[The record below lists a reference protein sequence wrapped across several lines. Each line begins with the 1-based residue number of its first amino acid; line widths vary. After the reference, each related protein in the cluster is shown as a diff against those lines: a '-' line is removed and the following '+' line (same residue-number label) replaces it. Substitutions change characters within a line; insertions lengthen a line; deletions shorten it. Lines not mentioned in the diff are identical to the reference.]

1 MGSLYRATLF
11 CLKDSHS
18 NGSHCLKGIILE
30 ATILKITILKAAIL
44 KAAMSKFL
52 LATLLLV
59 SVSVNA
65 QEATQQQPASVANQV
80 QDLKNTVIKLNRD
93 LFILEEELLFPA
105 NTQVA
110 FFVSMDVGEF
120 FQLDTIELKI
130 DDKTVANYLYTDRQI
145 DALFRGGVQ
154 RLFVGNVRNG
164 EHEVSAFF
172 TGRGPKGRDY
182 KRAVSYRFEKDS
194 NAKYLEL
201 KINDSERMHQ
211 PEFTVKEWQ

>member
-1 MGSLYRATLF
+1 
-11 CLKDSHS
+11 
-18 NGSHCLKGIILE
+18 
-30 ATILKITILKAAIL
+30 
-44 KAAMSKFL
+44 MSKFL
-52 LATLLLV
+52 MITLLLV
-59 SVSVNA
+59 SVCTGA
-65 QEATQQQPASVANQV
+65 QEEPTSVANQV
-80 QDLKNTVIKLNRD
+80 QDLKKTVIKLNRD

-120 FQLDTIELKI
+120 FQLDTIQLKI

-164 EHEVSAFF
+164 EHEISAFF

-194 NAKYLEL
+194 DAKYLEL

>member
-1 MGSLYRATLF
+1 
-11 CLKDSHS
+11 
-18 NGSHCLKGIILE
+18 
-30 ATILKITILKAAIL
+30 
-44 KAAMSKFL
+44 MSKFL
-52 LATLLLV
+52 MITLLLV
-59 SVSVNA
+59 SICAGA
-65 QEATQQQPASVANQV
+65 QEEPASVANQV
-80 QDLKNTVIKLNRD
+80 QDLKKTVIKLNRD

-120 FQLDTIELKI
+120 FQLDTIQLKI

-154 RLFVGNVRNG
+154 RLYVGNVRNG

-194 NAKYLEL
+194 DAKYLEL

>member
-1 MGSLYRATLF
+1 MEA
-11 CLKDSHS
+11 
-18 NGSHCLKGIILE
+18 IILE
-30 ATILKITILKAAIL
+30 ATRLKTT
-44 KAAMSKFL
+44 MTKFL
-52 LATLLLV
+52 MTTLLLV
-59 SVSVNA
+59 SVCAGA
-65 QEATQQQPASVANQV
+65 QQEEPASVSDQV
-80 QDLKNTVIKLNRD
+80 QDLKKTVIKLNRD

-120 FQLDTIELKI
+120 FQLDTIELKV

-164 EHEVSAFF
+164 EHEISAFF

-182 KRAVSYRFEKDS
+182 RRAVSHRFEKGS
-194 NAKYLEL
+194 EAKYLEL